1 MERTSRPHQRDIGKQ
16 QTCRRRTAGRGG
28 VRVGSRSTGRGR
40 FGERDLRVHQRIGNS
55 ANCQSTPTSFAIG
68 LGPNTFAE
76 GLGLFDGAIANRVTN
91 GAKSPKRPRVS
102 NSAEVRPVDVVSVT
116 CGDPLFRPVRYR
128 VLTGVVC
135 GAGTD
140 AQRRDRERD
149 KAVGSK

>member
-1 MERTSRPHQRDIGKQ
+1 
-16 QTCRRRTAGRGG
+16 
-28 VRVGSRSTGRGR
+28 
-40 FGERDLRVHQRIGNS
+40 
-55 ANCQSTPTSFAIG
+55 
-68 LGPNTFAE
+68 
-76 GLGLFDGAIANRVTN
+76 
-91 GAKSPKRPRVS
+91 
-102 NSAEVRPVDVVSVT
+102 VDVVSVT